1 MHTKKYTV
9 SVVITFALCF
19 FAGVVASVFAQ
30 ENATT
35 STTERRGNIQTIPPE
50 REAQVAQ
57 ARKKLEAQ
65 NQVRVTNLAAN
76 ISNRFDAITARLQ
89 SIIAR
94 VESRIAKLEAEG
106 VQLQEA
112 TAEIASAKQSLARAQ
127 ESMGTIDIQVT
138 QTVTSEDPQNKWQSV
153 KTQFTN
159 IRTELS
165 TAKAHIKAAITITRN
180 AVAAKDQEV
189 INQASGATNE
199 Q

>member
-1 MHTKKYTV
+1 MKIKIY
-9 SVVITFALCF
+9 IFLTFFIALN
-19 FAGVVASVFAQ
+19 ASVFAQ

-35 STTERRGNIQTIPPE
+35 STTERRGNFQTIPPE

-57 ARKKLEAQ
+57 TRKKLESQ

-76 ISNRFDAITARLQ
+76 ISNRFDAINARLL

-94 VESRIAKLEAEG
+94 VESRITKLEAEG

-112 TAEIASAKQSLARAQ
+112 KAEIASAKQSLARAQ

-153 KTQFTN
+153 KTQFTS

-165 TAKAHIKAAITITRN
+165 TAKEHIKAAITITRN
-180 AVAAKDQEV
+180 AVAAKNKEV
-189 INQASGATNE
+189 INQTNGATIE